1 MSEEY
6 RDPTK
11 ELEDQMRAADELIKS
26 LEVEVEDLRRDLE
39 QASGALRAARKEVTT
54 RGQALEDLEE
64 SEQARAS
71 AAEEAQ
77 VLREDLTELRQ
88 RSADEQLRLRNQ
100 HIAEMAALREELEEL
115 KRTEVATAQA
125 DNKIANLREESHKE
139 RAALEARHK
148 AEVEELKRAAQQW
161 EEQLRD
167 GYRELEERHSTEI
180 EKLSREYSTEVE
192 TLQREYREL
201 QAEYREEVEA
211 LRAKAEEQKTELE
224 RTIREELGRER
235 DEELRAERERHAVEV
250 ESLKN
255 AAANR
260 ELELQKELREAAE
273 SHQAEVEALRFE
285 IENTATV
292 AEERREKDL
301 KEVKRLADS
310 RERELKRTQT
320 ARLAKEKEAAERR
333 VAALKAQRE
342 ADISTLKEWHSKE
355 LEKVRRALE
364 EGLTAGEE
372 RQALEVARLQ
382 EEIEGLRARR
392 NAESRLYGERLS
404 ELERSKVAEQ
414 GTKEKELERRLAE
427 AEAEKTRLE
436 DRVAELQDA
445 LEESGALESELREAL
460 EESSVVLDER
470 RQEDGEAEGI
480 SAEGLEGRLE
490 EVYARRVATE
500 ELEGRLEEADAARLV
515 AEERAADLEARLR
528 QAEEENR
535 RRARELE
542 KAREGLEEVSNPEQR
557 LRSGISLFNASDHTR
572 TVASISKALGLPRV
586 HVSADGGPDSMT
598 RKPVITFIWEEMAWR
613 RYVSD
618 PTEGVEEPRVYLIGT
633 GNDPDEIKHPEPN
646 ARMDARGRLI
656 LGVQAF

>member
-39 QASGALRAARKEVTT
+39 QASEALRAAREEVTT
-54 RGQALEDLEE
+54 RGQDLEE
-64 SEQARAS
+64 SERARTTAT
-71 AAEEAQ
+71 EEAQ
-77 VLREDLTELRQ
+77 ALREELVELRRQ
-88 RSADEQLRLRNQ
+88 SADEQLRLRNE
-100 HIAEMAALREELEEL
+100 HIAEMAALREEFENF
-115 KRTEVATAQA
+115 RHTEFAAAQS
-125 DNKIANLREESHKE
+125 DSKIATLREESRKE
-139 RAALEARHK
+139 RAALEERHK
-148 AEVEELKRAAQQW
+148 EEVEELKRAAQQW

-180 EKLSREYSTEVE
+180 EELTRDHSAEVE

-201 QAEYREEVEA
+201 QSEYRAEVEA
-211 LRAKAEEQKTELE
+211 LGAEAEEQKIELE
-224 RTIREELGRER
+224 RAIREETGRER
-235 DEELRAERERHAVEV
+235 EEELRAERERHAAEV
-250 ESLKN
+250 ETLRN
-255 AAANR
+255 AAASR
-260 ELELQKELREAAE
+260 ELELQKELREATE
-273 SHQAEVEALRFE
+273 SHRVEVEELRLE
-285 IENTATV
+285 IENTATA
-292 AEERREKDL
+292 AEERRERDL
-301 KEVKRLADS
+301 KEVKRLAES
-310 RERELKRTQT
+310 RERELKRAQA
-320 ARLAKEKEAAERR
+320 ARLAEEKEAAERR

-342 ADISTLKEWHSKE
+342 ADNSTLRERHSEE
-355 LEKVRRALE
+355 LEKVRRDLE
-364 EGLTAGEE
+364 NRLTVGEE
-372 RQALEVARLQ
+372 RHAAEVASLQ
-382 EEIEGLRARR
+382 EQIEGLRARR

-404 ELERSKVAEQ
+404 DLERGKVVEKGAA
-414 GTKEKELERRLAE
+414 EKEMERRLAE

-445 LEESGALESELREAL
+445 LEESGALEAELREAL
-460 EESSVVLDER
+460 KESSTSNEER
-470 RQEDGEAEGI
+470 RPSGETPEAPDGGSERIA
-480 SAEGLEGRLE
+480 A
-490 EVYARRVATE
+490 E
-500 ELEGRLEEADAARLV
+500 ELKGRLEEADAARFL

-528 QAEEENR
+528 QAEEENV

-542 KAREGLEEVSNPEQR
+542 KAQEGLKEVSNPEQR

-586 HVSADGGPDSMT
+586 HIGADGGPNSMT
-598 RKPVITFIWEEMAWR
+598 RKPVITFVWDEIAWR

-633 GNDPDEIKHPEPN
+633 GDDPDEIKRPEPN